1 VSFNLIVW
9 KWSPEYDT
17 AAKRR
22 KRGVKYADI
31 TRAFMKA
38 ESHAA
43 MIQHEFA
50 EFESAIIT
58 ELGPETDDGPYILQR
73 YGCALVFDLP
83 VPRKPRL
90 DRSPHRR
97 EQRGP
102 IAVLVKREI
111 FCDIVV
117 ARARRQLFIW

>member
-22 KRGVKYADI
+22 KLGVKYPDI
-31 TRAFMKA
+31 TRAFMEA

-43 MIQHEFA
+43 MLEHDFA

-58 ELGPETDDGPYILQR
+58 EVGPEMDDGPYILQR
-73 YGCALVFDLP
+73 YGCARVFDLP
-83 VPRKPRL
+83 FSQVP
-90 DRSPHRR
+90 
-97 EQRGP
+97 
-102 IAVLVKREI
+102 ALVQKI
-111 FCDIVV
+111 GSL
-117 ARARRQLFIW
+117 ARMHGLTSAQG